1 MLKFVNF
8 VGTSPLP
15 QAPMMTIPFQVGIGS
30 GPPIPPSS
38 FQPPHFESLASST
51 WSGLLPQKQYSNPV
65 YSCKIFLGGVPWDVT
80 EVGLIQVKKNE
91 LFSTFKKGNIFPVAS
106 LINLNF

>member
-1 MLKFVNF
+1 
-8 VGTSPLP
+8 
-15 QAPMMTIPFQVGIGS
+15 MMTIPFQVGIGS

-80 EVGLIQVKKNE
+80 EVGLVQVKKNE
-91 LFSTFKKGNIFPVAS
+91 LFSTFNRVCTIRTSAEVLALALGVEPD
-106 LINLNF
+106 LNLTLTL